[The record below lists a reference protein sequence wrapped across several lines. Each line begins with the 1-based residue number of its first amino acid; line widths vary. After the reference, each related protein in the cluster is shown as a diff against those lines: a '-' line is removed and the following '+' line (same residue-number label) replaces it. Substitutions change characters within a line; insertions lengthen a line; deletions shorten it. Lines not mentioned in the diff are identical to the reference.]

1 VKAGQWIRIGIL
13 TALCAGLIFFVIK
26 YGKQFF
32 QALHPLGFG
41 IIIAYILLPLVE
53 TLDRLKVS
61 RTISILTSFILSMI
75 IISVVLLMI
84 IPIFVDN
91 IKELTAVLPGMF
103 DEAFKKVEIFIKGNI
118 PSSWQ
123 PEILKEVDNSLIKIQ
138 DSLTR
143 AMYNFITSLPGT
155 ISFVLDVL
163 LGWIL
168 SFYILKDKE
177 QLVSGL
183 KYFFPKSIRGE
194 MVCFFR
200 DIHRVVLRFIQ
211 GQVLIAIII
220 SIIETLG
227 LYLIGMPYAT
237 LLGFIGGMSNIIPYF
252 GPYIGAI
259 PALAV
264 ALTISPWKALWTAA
278 VFFVVQQLDNIYLS
292 PRIMEGKLRLH
303 PVVTML
309 AVIVGGKMFGVWG
322 LLFGVPL
329 VAMLKVLLKRVHRI
343 VAG

>member
-1 VKAGQWIRIGIL
+1 MPGEGRSVDSDSIL
-13 TALCAGLIFFVIK
+13 TALCAGLIFVIK

-103 DEAFKKVEIFIKGNI
+103 DEAFKKVEIFIKGHSI
-118 PSSWQ
+118 KLAT
-123 PEILKEVDNSLIKIQ
+123 EILKEVDNSLIKIQ

-143 AMYNFITSLPGT
+143 AMYNFITSCRDD
-155 ISFVLDVL
+155 IFRIDVL

-183 KYFFPKSIRGE
+183 KYFFPKSIRK
-194 MVCFFR
+194 
-200 DIHRVVLRFIQ
+200 
-211 GQVLIAIII
+211 
-220 SIIETLG
+220 
-227 LYLIGMPYAT
+227 
-237 LLGFIGGMSNIIPYF
+237 
-252 GPYIGAI
+252 
-259 PALAV
+259 
-264 ALTISPWKALWTAA
+264 W
-278 VFFVVQQLDNIYLS
+278 YLS
-292 PRIMEGKLRLH
+292 ETFTGSSCDLY
-303 PVVTML
+303 
-309 AVIVGGKMFGVWG
+309 
-322 LLFGVPL
+322 
-329 VAMLKVLLKRVHRI
+329 RVRF
-343 VAG
+343 

>member
-1 VKAGQWIRIGIL
+1 MKAGQWIRIGIL

-183 KYFFPKSIRGE
+183 KYFFPKSSGNGMLFQRHSPGRPAIYTGSGFNCHYHFHYRNLRSLFNRNALRNAIGLYWGDVQYYSLLRALYRRDSSPRCCPDDIAMESLMDRG
-194 MVCFFR
+194 CFFCC
-200 DIHRVVLRFIQ
+200 
-211 GQVLIAIII
+211 
-220 SIIETLG
+220 ST
-227 LYLIGMPYAT
+227 
-237 LLGFIGGMSNIIPYF
+237 
-252 GPYIGAI
+252 
-259 PALAV
+259 
-264 ALTISPWKALWTAA
+264 
-278 VFFVVQQLDNIYLS
+278 
-292 PRIMEGKLRLH
+292 
-303 PVVTML
+303 
-309 AVIVGGKMFGVWG
+309 VG
-322 LLFGVPL
+322 
-329 VAMLKVLLKRVHRI
+329 
-343 VAG
+343 

>member
-1 VKAGQWIRIGIL
+1 
-13 TALCAGLIFFVIK
+13 
-26 YGKQFF
+26 
-32 QALHPLGFG
+32 
-41 IIIAYILLPLVE
+41 LVE